1 MPQDIKYADPQ
12 YESFRCVDGRVSYP
26 SLYTLG
32 GDAGEFMLGLIIY
45 EELKGT
51 EITHDEVYNLFTVY
65 LDTMDHNEFYW
76 CTDDIAINHIQN
88 QLQEYDI
95 NIVEPRY
102 DLQFQ
107 ILDIIDD
114 PRNIGDTHFKTL
126 LTEYERLSI
135 RRDLVSLFIRVFYEV
150 LWDTRQIYSSK
161 IYHEQLV
168 GAHLEQA
175 FIDIRN
181 DKDCN
186 APLITANQM
195 KSMGVSTYLNH
206 QEASKVRRSQM
217 AYFFTTQLNHNT
229 NKQFNAQLIE
239 HRFDN
244 HALSFLERTGTTI
257 ARNLP
262 FYTLLFV

>member
-1 MPQDIKYADPQ
+1 
-12 YESFRCVDGRVSYP
+12 
-26 SLYTLG
+26 
-32 GDAGEFMLGLIIY
+32 MLGLIIY
-45 EELKGT
+45 EELKGSDVT
-51 EITHDEVYNLFTVY
+51 QDEVFNLFTAY
-65 LDTMDHNEFYW
+65 LDSMDHDEFYW
-76 CTDDIAINHIQN
+76 CTDDIAINHLQAT
-88 QLQEYDI
+88 LQEYDI

-102 DLQFQ
+102 DLQYM
-107 ILDIIDD
+107 ILDVITD
-114 PRNIGDTHFKTL
+114 PNNIGDVHFKTL
-126 LTEYERLSI
+126 LTESDRLNI
-135 RRDLVSLFIRVFYEV
+135 RRELVEMFIRTFYEV
-150 LWDTRQIYSSK
+150 LWDKRQVYSSK
-161 IYHEQLV
+161 IFHEQLI
-168 GAHLEQA
+168 GSHQESA

-186 APLITANQM
+186 APLLTSNEMRIN
-195 KSMGVSTYLNH
+195 GVSVYLNH

-229 NKQFNAQLIE
+229 NKEYNVQLIE